1 MGPILAPRLNASDM
15 THRTMGVEPLVGPP
29 REEGMAISIS
39 ATSTVFDRELAVA
52 GAVQLAV
59 LGTVSA
65 AVGLSPLGWVA
76 GLVFAL
82 VTGLLLVRHDAAG
95 RALARGRGQP
105 GDAWRG
111 RRSSAGSPR
120 SWPRARAVRSWSV
133 LVAIGAVAIALD
145 GLDGYLARRNNTVS
159 VLGARFDME
168 VDAFLILVLS
178 VLVCRTVGPW
188 VLAIGLMRYAFV
200 AAMFVMPRLRATLPF
215 SRARKVVAAMQG
227 GCWSRPPRRSG
238 RSRSPSGSPRWR
250 WSRWRGRSAVTSG
263 GCSLTERSSRS
274 ERPH

>member
-1 MGPILAPRLNASDM
+1 
-15 THRTMGVEPLVGPP
+15 
-29 REEGMAISIS
+29 MAISIS

-59 LGTVSA
+59 LGVVSA

-95 RALARGRGQP
+95 RALA
-105 GDAWRG
+105 
-111 RRSSAGSPR
+111 AGAANQVTL
-120 SWPRARAVRSWSV
+120 ARATLVGGVTALVAAGASGPQLVV

-215 SRARKVVAAMQG
+215 SRAPQG
-227 GCWSRPPRRSG
+227 GRRDAG
-238 RSRSPSGSPRWR
+238 RAAGRGRR
-250 WSRWRGRSAVTSG
+250 ADLAARGRRRARRGGAGRVGAGRSAVTSG

>member
-1 MGPILAPRLNASDM
+1 
-15 THRTMGVEPLVGPP
+15 
-29 REEGMAISIS
+29 MAISIS

-82 VTGLLLVRHDAAG
+82 VTGLLLVSHDAAG
-95 RALARGRGQP
+95 RARAAGAANQVTLARATLVGGVT
-105 GDAWRG
+105 ALVA
-111 RRSSAGSPR
+111 AGASGPQL
-120 SWPRARAVRSWSV
+120 VV
-133 LVAIGAVAIALD
+133 LVAIGSVAIALD

-200 AAMFVMPRLRATLPF
+200 AAMFLVPRLNG
-215 SRARKVVAAMQG
+215 SVARKVVAAMQG
-227 GCWSRPPRRSG
+227 GLLVAAAAPIWPLEVAVGLAAVALVALAWSFG
-238 RSRSPSGSPRWR
+238 RDVWWLLAHRAELAERAS
-250 WSRWRGRSAVTSG
+250 T
-263 GCSLTERSSRS
+263 LT
-274 ERPH
+274 

>member
-1 MGPILAPRLNASDM
+1 
-15 THRTMGVEPLVGPP
+15 
-29 REEGMAISIS
+29 MAISIS

-82 VTGLLLVRHDAAG
+82 VTGLLLVSHDAAG
-95 RALARGRGQP
+95 RARA
-105 GDAWRG
+105 
-111 RRSSAGSPR
+111 AGAATSGPQL
-120 SWPRARAVRSWSV
+120 VV
-133 LVAIGAVAIALD
+133 LVAIGSVAIALD

-200 AAMFVMPRLRATLPF
+200 AAMFLVPRLRATLPF

-227 GCWSRPPRRSG
+227 GLLVAAAAPIWPLEVAVGLAAVALVALAWSFG
-238 RSRSPSGSPRWR
+238 RDVW
-250 WSRWRGRSAVTSG
+250 WLLA
-263 GCSLTERSSRS
+263 
-274 ERPH
+274 H